1 MRKTYAYNG
10 ITIGILLGI
19 GAWAS
24 TSNSAIGIGVAIGA
38 SILGFIIIRGIENA
52 IYKGT
57 EKAGEAIARKLD
69 EAHRNKTRDLSE

>member
-24 TSNSAIGIGVAIGA
+24 TSNAAVGIGVTIGA
-38 SILGFIIIRGIENA
+38 SILGFIIIRAIENA

-57 EKAGEAIARKLD
+57 EMAGEAISRKLD
-69 EAHRNKTRDLSE
+69 EAHRNRNRNQV